1 MANSSKNIKI
11 TFPYFSPFGGFLQK
25 TKKLPLFLTE
35 NPQHCEP
42 IDFFENRS
50 NRPLGPQ
57 LWFTFY
63 AKSDP
68 IDSFRV
74 KIRKNQK
81 WVIFWPIFAF
91 FDVFAH
97 FLSRIWTTLVGHH
110 FFWILRSIRI
120 QNCLRIFSSSN
131 SLSATAAQTMVI
143 LHIFSHFCKF
153 WHFFGNFF
161 NVLRI
166 FSAVS
171 WWIFTRIFLCWKMR
185 FLRF

>member
-11 TFPYFSPFGGFLQK
+11 TFPYFSPFGRFLQK

-35 NPQHCEP
+35 NLQHCEP

-68 IDSFRV
+68 IDSFRM

-91 FDVFAH
+91 FEVFAH
-97 FLSRIWTTLVGHH
+97 FLSCMWTTLVGHH

-120 QNCLRIFSSSN
+120 QNCLRIFSSPYGLAS
-131 SLSATAAQTMVI
+131 TAAQTWVVRPMFEI
-143 LHIFSHFCKF
+143 FCKF
-153 WHFFGNFF
+153 FQFFQRFAHFLSHLVTDFQTN
-161 NVLRI
+161 
-166 FSAVS
+166 
-171 WWIFTRIFLCWKMR
+171 FLCWKLR